1 MVKERTVF
9 RREEGNESIDSEI
22 HTRFSNRSLNLEL
35 LHPHILSL
43 RVIPSLLMKT
53 LLNITFE
60 TN

>member
-1 MVKERTVF
+1 MVRERTVF

-22 HTRFSNRSLNLEL
+22 HTRSNRSLNLEL

-43 RVIPSLLMKT
+43 RLIPSLLMKT